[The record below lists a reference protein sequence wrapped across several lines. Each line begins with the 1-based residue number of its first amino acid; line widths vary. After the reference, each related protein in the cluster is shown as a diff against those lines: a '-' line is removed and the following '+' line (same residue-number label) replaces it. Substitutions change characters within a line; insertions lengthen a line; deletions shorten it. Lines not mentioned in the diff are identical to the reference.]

1 MRVVIL
7 RQPGATLVTDLGR
20 RQLARLDALRFYDI
34 FDVHPPKAA
43 LLAPT
48 FLQDE
53 TAVKAA

>member
-1 MRVVIL
+1 
-7 RQPGATLVTDLGR
+7 LGR